1 MGYIGL
7 CLKGPRCL
15 PPPAMGAFAEHEQL
29 AGIATCW
36 LWMMQIILF
45 LSPRE
50 RVLSDALLFPGISPL
65 GEKGA
70 LGTPSEAQSRASSQY
85 NQGFDP
91 KIVLLEI

>member
-1 MGYIGL
+1 MGL

-15 PPPAMGAFAEHEQL
+15 PPPAMGAFAEHEQF

-45 LSPRE
+45 LSLWE
-50 RVLSDALLFPGISPL
+50 RVPSDAFLFPGICAL
-65 GEKGA
+65 GEKRA
-70 LGTPSEAQSRASSQY
+70 VGTTSEALSRASSQY